1 LEAGWKADAA
11 IQGLGR
17 TNRTNQAQPPLFR
30 PIATDVKAEK
40 RFLST
45 IARRLDTLG
54 AITRGQRQTG
64 GQGLF
69 RPEDNLE
76 SPYARAALRQLY
88 MLLYTGKVEGCS
100 LQRFEAATGLSL
112 TDRDGSLKEELPPIT
127 QFLNRLLA
135 LTIAMQNTLFEAFE
149 ALLRAKIEGAIASG
163 SYDRGVE
170 TIVAESLRIVE
181 RRTIYTHAG
190 TTAETQVFTILRRDR
205 NEPLTLAEALE
216 LARERG
222 GRLLINAKSHR
233 AAVQIAAP
241 SLMLDDGQIERR
253 VRLLR
258 PMERTAL
265 AAAMLGATAW
275 EEADNSAFSR
285 SWQQEFAEV
294 PTFTESQMYVVTGL
308 LLPIWRRLPNESC
321 RVYRLQTDDG
331 ERVIGR
337 QVSPTWVAEA
347 VGEAPTLAL
356 DEAWSLVFDRG
367 GNITLAD
374 GLSLRRTS
382 AMGAAR
388 VELEGFSDG
397 MLDRLK
403 AMGLVSEIIAWKLR
417 LFVPI
422 GTNAPTILATLLGRY
437 PLVQVSERKT
447 A

>member
-1 LEAGWKADAA
+1 
-11 IQGLGR
+11 
-17 TNRTNQAQPPLFR
+17 
-30 PIATDVKAEK
+30 
-40 RFLST
+40 
-45 IARRLDTLG
+45 
-54 AITRGQRQTG
+54 
-64 GQGLF
+64 
-69 RPEDNLE
+69 
-76 SPYARAALRQLY
+76 
-88 MLLYTGKVEGCS
+88 
-100 LQRFEAATGLSL
+100 LSL

-285 SWQQEFAEV
+285 AWQQEFAEV